1 LPKFLFVNLIAKS
14 KIYAMTLLD
23 TEIKQR
29 RLAFGACIKSLRL
42 KANLSQEKL
51 AQIAEIDR
59 KSVSRIENG
68 HLSPSIDILWAIADA
83 LKMDAYEILVP
94 MAHGKLSRE
103 LELRRR

>member
-1 LPKFLFVNLIAKS
+1 
-14 KIYAMTLLD
+14 MTLLD

-68 HLSPSIDILWAIADA
+68 HLSPSMDILWAIADA
-83 LKMDAYEILVP
+83 LKIDAYELLVP

>member
-1 LPKFLFVNLIAKS
+1 MITAS
-14 KIYAMTLLD
+14 KICHMTLLD
-23 TEIKQR
+23 TEIKHR
-29 RLAFGACIKSLRL
+29 RVAFGSCIKSLRL

-68 HLSPSIDILWAIADA
+68 HLSPSMDILWAIADA
-83 LKMDAYEILVP
+83 LKMDAYELLLP
-94 MAHGKLSRE
+94 MAHGNLSRE